1 MGVASASLIGCEVDT
16 AFFNGNHAPA
26 ISVEAANL
34 TDDSS
39 YADDGNTQWD
49 TIIPE
54 VECGP
59 SQKHFFVRDQ
69 ITSKKYTHVR
79 LQMYPDGGIARF
91 RLYGTVYPNISL
103 SASSSSVSLDTASAI
118 QGGVLM
124 VGRLKDPDQKVIS
137 IGPLSNWAIRH

>member
-1 MGVASASLIGCEVDT
+1 MSNKFTVYTQEKFQEQIVQRYTDIIGEKLGGKILAFSDEWFAAAENLIKPKAPIRDPSRFTYKGAWYDGWETRRHNTSKSDWVIFKMGVASASLIGCEVDT

-54 VECGP
+54 TLRYRVP
-59 SQKHFFVRDQ
+59 
-69 ITSKKYTHVR
+69 
-79 LQMYPDGGIARF
+79 
-91 RLYGTVYPNISL
+91 
-103 SASSSSVSLDTASAI
+103 
-118 QGGVLM
+118 
-124 VGRLKDPDQKVIS
+124 
-137 IGPLSNWAIRH
+137 